1 MTGICLLGA
10 DDTWSPKVVET
21 PDNFDGLLN
30 VTRCENEEVL
40 SITVLGDSIC
50 LESVPISHIEDPRK
64 MLHGAGREKTGL
76 TVCNMSRP
84 SPFKGILSRER
95 TLAEHSSSQSHYKIK
110 DLFGILENAYSS
122 QFITKQSETHTE

>member
-1 MTGICLLGA
+1 M
-10 DDTWSPKVVET
+10 VET

-30 VTRCENEEVL
+30 VTSVRMKKSSVSQFWE
-40 SITVLGDSIC
+40 TPIC

-84 SPFKGILSRER
+84 SP
-95 TLAEHSSSQSHYKIK
+95 
-110 DLFGILENAYSS
+110 
-122 QFITKQSETHTE
+122 